1 MFVFKDLKDAW
12 NKMQQNFTM
21 IADTDGVHISFP
33 EHMFRQFEQEFNIC
47 FVEEEDD
54 VEFQQWKDSAK

>member
-1 MFVFKDLKDAW
+1 MFIDLKDAW
-12 NKMQQNFTM
+12 GKMQQNFTM

-33 EHMFRQFEQEFNIC
+33 HKLFKQFEREFNVC

-54 VEFQQWKDSAK
+54 LEFQQWKDSYKE

>member
-1 MFVFKDLKDAW
+1 MFKDLKDAW
-12 NKMQQNFTM
+12 GKMQQNFTM

-54 VEFQQWKDSAK
+54 V